1 MSFVAYSAVDAPYD
15 GSVTTKLASAV
26 MASAAFF
33 AIAALAAVRGRREPL
48 AARLAALCL
57 ILFAYTAFDLI
68 GAFVPGQPAWDWL
81 DGASAALAPAAF
93 FHFTIAFLGRRSD
106 LGRLVTA
113 SWIYFGAVAVACL
126 GPLVSP
132 SMARFPNGPTW
143 AALIL
148 GGMAPTVSLG
158 VVLLVRHA
166 RASRAEERART
177 ALVFGCIVVAVIGTA
192 TDLTAV
198 SAGMKSPGIASWAL
212 VASAALLAVTAFRVR
227 AFERVPWLVGVNAAA
242 LALVVV
248 LGELALFWGVGS
260 RAALMAV
267 GSAIL
272 VLLAILAGRYLFGTM
287 SEGRDR
293 AHADALLGRM
303 SRQMAHDL
311 RNPLAAIRGAAQY
324 LQAERAAG
332 RSLDEQ
338 LAYVD
343 LVVEQAD
350 RMNRVIAE
358 YQRLGRVEPTLAPVS
373 LHDLARGA
381 TSAFGDA
388 VKLDVAQD
396 SGRIDADAEL
406 VTMALENVIR
416 NAVEAGAK
424 TIRVSVDAGSI
435 VVDDDGPGMDA
446 RTRDRAFE
454 EFYTTKT
461 TGSGLGLAFVRRVA
475 EAHGWRARIDSMEGE
490 GTRVVIVTSA
500 G

>member
-1 MSFVAYSAVDAPYD
+1 MTTSLVSAA
-15 GSVTTKLASAV
+15 AAC
-26 MASAAFF
+26 AAFF
-33 AIAALAAVRGRREPL
+33 AIAALAALRGRREPL

-106 LGRLVTA
+106 LGRWVTLA
-113 SWIYFGAVAVACL
+113 WVYFGAIAIASL
-126 GPLVSP
+126 GPVVSP
-132 SMARFPNGPTW
+132 SMAGFPNGPTW

-148 GGMAPTVSLG
+148 AGMAPTVALG

-177 ALVFGCIVVAVIGTA
+177 ALVLGCIVVAVTGTA
-192 TDLTAV
+192 TDLAAV

-212 VASAALLAVTAFRVR
+212 VASAALLAVTAFRMR
-227 AFERVPWLVGVNAAA
+227 AFDRVPWLVRVNAAA

-272 VLLAILAGRYLFGTM
+272 VLVALLAGRYLLGTVD
-287 SEGRDR
+287 EGRDR
-293 AHADALLGRM
+293 ARADALLGRM

-311 RNPLAAIRGAAQY
+311 RNPLAAIRAAAQY

-343 LVVEQAD
+343 LVVDQAD
-350 RMNRVIAE
+350 RMARVIDE
-358 YQRLGRVEPTLAPVS
+358 YQRIGRVEPTLASIS
-373 LHDLARGA
+373 LRDLAKGVA
-381 TSAFGDA
+381 NEFGDA
-388 VKLDVAQD
+388 VKLEAAEGSPLV
-396 SGRIDADAEL
+396 DADAEL

-424 TIRVSVDAGSI
+424 SIRLSVDERSI

-454 EFYTTKT
+454 EFYTTKA

-475 EAHGWRARIDSMEGE
+475 EAHGWRARIDSIEGR
-490 GTRVVIVTSA
+490 GTRVTIVTSA
-500 G
+500 R

>member
-1 MSFVAYSAVDAPYD
+1 MTTSLVSAA
-15 GSVTTKLASAV
+15 AAC
-26 MASAAFF
+26 AAFF
-33 AIAALAAVRGRREPL
+33 AIAALAGVRGRREPL
-48 AARLAALCL
+48 AARLATLCL

-93 FHFTIAFLGRRSD
+93 FHFTITFLGRRSD
-106 LGRLVTA
+106 LGRLVLA
-113 SWIYFGAVAVACL
+113 AWMYFGAIAVASL
-126 GPLVSP
+126 GPLFMP
-132 SMARFPNGPTW
+132 SMSAFPNGSTW

-148 GGMAPTVSLG
+148 GGMAPAVAFG
-158 VVLLVRHA
+158 VVLMIRHA
-166 RASRAEERART
+166 RASQADERART
-177 ALVFGCIVVAVIGTA
+177 ALVLACIVVAVVGTA

-242 LALVVV
+242 LALAVV

-272 VLLAILAGRYLFGTM
+272 VLFALFAGRYLFGTM
-287 SEGRDR
+287 NESRER

-324 LQAERAAG
+324 LQGERAAG
-332 RSLDEQ
+332 RSIDEQ
-338 LAYVD
+338 LSYVD

-350 RMNRVIAE
+350 RMNRVIDE
-358 YQRLGRVEPTLAPVS
+358 YQRLGRVEPTLASVS
-373 LHDLARGA
+373 LSELVRGA
-381 TSAFGDA
+381 ATGFGDA
-388 VKLDVAQD
+388 VKLDLAEQPV
-396 SGRIDADAEL
+396 RVRADAEL
-406 VTMALENVIR
+406 VTMAVENVLR

-424 TIRVSVDAGSI
+424 TIRVRVDAGSI
-435 VVDDDGPGMDA
+435 VVADDGPGMDA

-454 EFYTTKT
+454 EFYTTKA

-475 EAHGWRARIDSMEGE
+475 EAHGWRARIDSTEGK
-490 GTRVVIVTSA
+490 GTRVVIVTTA
-500 G
+500 R